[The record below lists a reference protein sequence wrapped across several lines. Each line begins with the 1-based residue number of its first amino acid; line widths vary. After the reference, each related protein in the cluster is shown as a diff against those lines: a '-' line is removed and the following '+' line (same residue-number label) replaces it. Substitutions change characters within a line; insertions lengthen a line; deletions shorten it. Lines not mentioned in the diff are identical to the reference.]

1 MTPRSAFTLVAAFA
15 VLASAADA
23 AMVARYSSAFVSPG
37 SDIIPA
43 ADFADHVTA
52 SDLTPSL
59 EEIDRIGGG
68 TNYDG
73 WTGSVDINRY
83 VGFRVSADPGYE
95 LTLTDFTFRT
105 GATVSPPVTS
115 YVWGMRVDNG
125 SGFGAWTFGQTYT
138 NADADFTLV
147 GAGNVKT
154 WDFADFTTTGTV
166 EFGLFA
172 TASDASYVVEALRT
186 NILNG
191 SVTQVPEPSAAFLGL
206 AGALA
211 FFRRRR

>member
-1 MTPRSAFTLVAAFA
+1 MTPRSALVLAAAFA
-15 VLASAADA
+15 ALASAADA
-23 AMVARYSSAFVSPG
+23 AMVARYSSAFVTPG

-52 SDLTPSL
+52 SDFSPSI

-73 WTGSVDINRY
+73 WSASVDINRY
-83 VGFRVSADPGYE
+83 VGFRVSAEPGYE

-105 GATVSPPVTS
+105 GATVSPPVGS
-115 YVWGMRVDNG
+115 YVWGMRVDSG
-125 SGFGAWTFGQTYT
+125 SGFGTWSFGHTYT
-138 NADADFTLV
+138 DADADFSLV
-147 GAGNVKT
+147 GPGNVKT
-154 WDFADFTTTGTV
+154 WDFADFTTTGAV

-172 TASDASYVVEALRT
+172 TASDGSHVVEALRT

-191 SVTQVPEPSAAFLGL
+191 SVTPVPEPSAAFLGL

-211 FFRRRR
+211 LFRRRR